1 MSHFKHLLFLFI
13 FFVSIHAIAQNATSS
28 SVMGRV
34 TDSKGEAII
43 GATVVALHNPSG
55 SVSGNTTRNDGS
67 YNLPS
72 VRIGGPY
79 TLTVSYIGYKTQKLD
94 NVFLSL
100 GQAFEAN
107 FVLIENTVN
116 LAEAEVVVEKNSI
129 LNDKRTGA
137 STTITKEQLQTL
149 PTINR
154 SLYDFLRLTPQGR
167 SSSVASTAGAGI
179 SFAGQDSRY
188 NNLTIDGSVFNN
200 SFGLAS
206 APGGQTNSTPISL
219 DAIQEIQVNLAP
231 FDIRYNGFTGAGI
244 NTVTRSG
251 TNTFEGS
258 IFRNLRNESMVG
270 RYAGDN
276 TVTTNKFSVN
286 QTGFRLG
293 GPIIKN
299 KVFFFVNGEFER
311 RSDPATQFLA
321 ARSGVSGANA
331 TRVTASSL
339 DSLHNFLMT
348 KYGYDAGEYENY
360 ALLTQS
366 NKFLAKIDWN
376 VNSKNRVSVRYN
388 SLYSK
393 RDVPMSNSGVISGSR
408 SNNTDALGFSNA
420 NYIINNNLT
429 SVIAELNTNIGN
441 SMTNSVQV
449 GYTAMRD
456 FRSSNNETPFPF
468 VDILS
473 GGKTYTSFGY
483 ELFTPNNRLN
493 TDVIQFQDNFTKYLN
508 KHTITAGIN
517 FQQYKFE
524 NTFTPRYYGNFAF
537 NSLSD
542 FYKSANG
549 DTTGG
554 LVSIRQYQLTY
565 SALSDKGLP
574 TATTKVNYPGIYIQD
589 EYNVN
594 KRFKLTAGVR
604 VDIPIY
610 GNTALNNSK
619 VDTLKF
625 MDETGKAISL
635 HTDKLPKSNPLFS
648 PRIGFNWNVK
658 GNRKLQVRGGT
669 GLFSGTPPFVYI
681 SNQVGNNG
689 VLTGAININNTTAYQ
704 FSADPNRYIPA
715 TPTLPST
722 YNIAVVDQNYKF
734 PQLWRTNLAADAK
747 LPGGIIGTFEAI
759 YSKNVNAVYY
769 INANM
774 KSSVGT
780 YSGVDNR
787 PYYGNLV
794 AVAANKNDTNK
805 INKSINDATVLK
817 SNNMGSSMSITAK
830 FEKTFKEGLYLM
842 AAYNFA
848 MAKDLTSASSIAFSS
863 WANNLTVNGNNYPTL
878 AYSDFDQ
885 RQRII
890 AAISYTHKHTEG
902 FSQTIGMFFQS
913 GSQGR
918 YSFGIN
924 GDINGDQ
931 TSNNDLMFIP
941 SKASDIKFQ
950 ALTVGTKTYSIADQQ
965 TAFDNLINSN
975 DYLKANRGNYAA
987 RNGALLKMFTTV
999 DFSYAQN
1006 YSVKVKNTKHT
1017 LQLHADIYNLGNLLN
1032 KNWGVGQQVVNN
1044 VPLKFVKRDAA
1055 TNEPV
1060 YQMQIDNQ
1068 TGVLPVTV
1076 TKPRFTLEDVWQ
1088 MQFGIRYSF
1097 N

>member
-1 MSHFKHLLFLFI
+1 MHLLKRLLTLILI
-13 FFVSIHAIAQNATSS
+13 FNVAFSFGQNATSS
-28 SVMGRV
+28 SMFGNIN
-34 TDSKGEAII
+34 DSKGAPVIGAII
-43 GATVVALHNPSG
+43 TAVHTPSG
-55 SVSGNTTRNDGS
+55 SISGNTSRNDGS

-72 VRIGGPY
+72 LRIGGPY
-79 TLTVSYIGYKTQKLD
+79 TVTVTYLGMQTQKLE

-100 GQAFEAN
+100 GQAYEAN
-107 FVLIENTVN
+107 FTLSENTVN
-116 LAEAEVVVEKNSI
+116 LKEAEIFADKNSL

-137 STTITKEQLQTL
+137 STNISKEQLQTL

-251 TNTFEGS
+251 TNKIEGS
-258 IFRNLRNESMVG
+258 IFRNSRNESMVG
-270 RYAGDN
+270 RYAGEN
-276 TVTTNKFSVN
+276 TITSNKFSVN

-299 KVFFFVNGEFER
+299 KLFFFVNGEFER
-311 RSDPATQFLA
+311 RSDPATQYVA
-321 ARSGVSGANA
+321 ARPGLSGSNV
-331 TRVTASSL
+331 TRVSAATL
-339 DSLHNFLMT
+339 DSLHDFLLN
-348 KYGYDAGEYENY
+348 KYGYDAGKYENY
-360 ALLTQS
+360 SLLTQS
-366 NKFLAKIDWN
+366 NKFLAKLDWN
-376 VNSKNRVSVRYN
+376 VNKNNRVSVRYN
-388 SLYSK
+388 SLTSS
-393 RDVPMSNSGVISGSR
+393 REVPLSNSGVISGNR
-408 SNNTDALGFSNA
+408 SNNTDALPFQNA
-420 NYIINNNLT
+420 NYIINNNLI
-429 SVIAELNTNIGN
+429 SVIGELNTTIGN

-456 FRSSNNETPFPF
+456 FRSSREETPFPF

-473 GGKTYTSFGY
+473 GGKTLTSFGY

-493 TDVIQFQDNFTKYLN
+493 TDIIQFQDNFTKYFK

-517 FQQYKFE
+517 FQSYKFE

-537 NSLSD
+537 NSLND

-554 LVSIRQYQLTY
+554 VVSVRQYQLTY
-565 SALSDKGLP
+565 SALANNALP

-589 EYNVN
+589 EYNVT
-594 KRFKLTAGVR
+594 KKLKLTGGIR
-604 VDIPIY
+604 FDIPMY
-610 GNTALNNSK
+610 GNTALNNPK

-625 MDETGKAISL
+625 MDETGASMAL
-635 HTDKLPKSNPLFS
+635 HTDKLPGTNILIS
-648 PRIGFNWNVK
+648 PRLGFNWNVK
-658 GNRKLQVRGGT
+658 GDRSLQIRGGT

-704 FSADPNRYIPA
+704 FSPNVNKYIPA
-715 TPTLPST
+715 TASLPAT
-722 YNIAVVDQNYKF
+722 YNIAVVDDKYKF
-734 PQLWRTNLAADAK
+734 PQLWRNNIAVDAK
-747 LPGGIIGTFEAI
+747 LPFGIVATLEGIF
-759 YSKNVNAVYY
+759 SKNVNAVYY
-769 INANM
+769 INANL
-774 KSSVGT
+774 KPTVGN
-780 YSGVDNR
+780 YAGVDTR

-794 AVAANKNDTNK
+794 ATLANKNDTNK
-805 INKSINDATVLK
+805 INKSINDATVLR
-817 SNNMGSSMSITAK
+817 SNNAGSSMSVTAK
-830 FEKTFKEGLYLM
+830 LEKTFKKGLYLM

-848 MAKDLTSASSIAFSS
+848 SAKDLTSASSIAYSS
-863 WANNLTVNGNNYPTL
+863 WAGNLTVNGNNSPTL

-885 RQRII
+885 RHRII
-890 AAISYTHKHTEG
+890 AALSYTHEHTKD
-902 FSQTIGMFFQS
+902 FSQTFGLFFQS

-918 YSFGIN
+918 YSFIIN

-931 TSNNDLMFIP
+931 ISNNDLMFVP
-941 SKASDIKFQ
+941 AKASDLQFNP
-950 ALTVGTKTYSIADQQ
+950 LTVGTKTYTAADQQ
-965 TAFDNLINSN
+965 TALDNLINSN
-975 DYLKANRGNYAA
+975 DYLKSNRGKYAE
-987 RNGALLKMFTTV
+987 RNGALLKMFTTI
-999 DFSYAQN
+999 DLSYAQN
-1006 YSVKVKNTKHT
+1006 YGIHVKNTKHN
-1017 LQLHADIYNLGNLLN
+1017 LQIHADVYNLGNLIN
-1032 KNWGVGQQVVNN
+1032 KTWGVGNSVVNN
-1044 VPLKFVKRDAA
+1044 VPLKFVKRDAL
-1055 TNEPV
+1055 TNQTV

-1068 TGVLPVTV
+1068 TGVLPTTV
-1076 TKPRFTLEDVWQ
+1076 TKPRFLLEDVWQ
-1088 MQFGIRYSF
+1088 MQFGIRYTL